1 MQRSPYDPPPPPK
14 RRRLPGAILSILGH
28 GSIVAA
34 MLWVHA
40 DTPKTP
46 DAPAMA
52 VSLVEGVRPAPTVT
66 PPAPAQT
73 ASAAK
78 PLPQKNNVRRSP
90 APPQP
95 ESLSADDDPKADVQ
109 AELSAAQIA
118 GAATASSGPVGGACD
133 MARLLQGKLRSDPLV
148 RAAVAGSA
156 GKAML
161 VWNGDWVRSQG
172 EDGKGLAAVRESITW
187 EIAFAPEACRTKPV
201 HGLIL
206 LSLNDAPGSAR
217 LAVGSGEWRWS
228 DLLGPHKNP

>member
-1 MQRSPYDPPPPPK
+1 MQRSPYDPPPVK
-14 RRRLPGAILSILGH
+14 RRRLPGAILSLLGH

-46 DAPAMA
+46 ESPAMS
-52 VSLVEGVRPAPTVT
+52 VSLVPGVRQAPAVT

-73 ASAAK
+73 ASVAAK
-78 PLPQKNNVRRSP
+78 PLPKKTNVRRSP

-133 MARLLQGKLRSDPLV
+133 MARLLQGKLRQDPLV
-148 RAAVAGSA
+148 QAAVARTA

-187 EIAFAPEACRTKPV
+187 EIAFAPEACRTRPV
-201 HGLIL
+201 HGLVL
-206 LSLNDAPGSAR
+206 LSLNDGPGSAR
-217 LAVGSGEWRWS
+217 LVVGSNEWRWS

>member
-14 RRRLPGAILSILGH
+14 RRRLPGAALSLVGH
-28 GSIVAA
+28 GAIVAA
-34 MLWVHA
+34 MLLVHA
-40 DTPKTP
+40 DPP
-46 DAPAMA
+46 RSPELPAVT
-52 VSLVEGVRPAPTVT
+52 VSLVEGVRPAPAPT

-78 PLPQKNNVRRSP
+78 PLPHKNNVRRSP

-95 ESLSADDDPKADVQ
+95 DSLSADDDPKAQVQ

-118 GAATASSGPVGGACD
+118 GAATASSGPAGGACD
-133 MARLLQGKLRSDPLV
+133 MARLLQGKLRGDPLV
-148 RAAVAGSA
+148 LAAVARSA

-187 EIAFAPEACRTKPV
+187 EIAFAPEACRTRPV
-201 HGLIL
+201 HGLVL
-206 LSLNDAPGSAR
+206 LSLNDAPGAAR

-228 DLLGPHKNP
+228 DLLGPHRNP